1 MYIPLL
7 PFSASRIFSK
17 SCICGNIIV
26 TKSAC
31 PTAAGEC
38 LPAAI
43 CPHSRWRS
51 QPLSGVSREQ
61 RYNTLDFPRKVV
73 CHETAGFFGFFRSK
87 GNSIPSEHPRQRRPL
102 FPFESPCQQG
112 CCSPLLD
119 DPESRGESSPLDTPS
134 FSRKCYSTRSMVLQK
149 FLKNLECAVTMR
161 NLVSADT
168 ENFIATP
175 PRQGQQHFKINN
187 LVLFFYS

>member
-1 MYIPLL
+1 MTLRRDEGLYIPLL
-7 PFSASRIFSK
+7 PSPSSRIFSK
-17 SCICGNIIV
+17 SCICDNTAV
-26 TKSAC
+26 TNSAC

-87 GNSIPSEHPRQRRPL
+87 GNSIPSEHLRQRRTP
-102 FPFESPCQQG
+102 FPFG
-112 CCSPLLD
+112 IPLPPGMLLASIVNPD
-119 DPESRGESSPLDTPS
+119 
-134 FSRKCYSTRSMVLQK
+134 
-149 FLKNLECAVTMR
+149 LKKPRL
-161 NLVSADT
+161 SAPHIR
-168 ENFIATP
+168 IAIT
-175 PRQGQQHFKINN
+175 HSI
-187 LVLFFYS
+187 

>member
-7 PFSASRIFSK
+7 PSPASRIFSK
-17 SCICGNIIV
+17 SCICGNTAV

-31 PTAAGEC
+31 PTAAEKR

-43 CPHSRWRS
+43 FPHSRWRS

-87 GNSIPSEHPRQRRPL
+87 GNSIPSEHPRQRRTL

-119 DPESRGESSPLDTPS
+119 DPEPRGLLPLGYPII
-134 FSRKCYSTRSMVLQK
+134 FSH
-149 FLKNLECAVTMR
+149 
-161 NLVSADT
+161 
-168 ENFIATP
+168 FIATP
-175 PRQGQQHFKINN
+175 LRQGRQCIKMMH
-187 LVLFFYS
+187 

>member
-1 MYIPLL
+1 MTLRRDEGLYIPLL
-7 PFSASRIFSK
+7 PSPSSRIFSK
-17 SCICGNIIV
+17 SCICDNTAV
-26 TKSAC
+26 TNSAC

-87 GNSIPSEHPRQRRPL
+87 GNSIPSEHPRQRRTL
-102 FPFESPCQQG
+102 FPFEIPLPIGMLLASIG
-112 CCSPLLD
+112 CPGT
-119 DPESRGESSPLDTPS
+119 RGDILAYITGNAGVNS
-134 FSRKCYSTRSMVLQK
+134 
-149 FLKNLECAVTMR
+149 
-161 NLVSADT
+161 
-168 ENFIATP
+168 
-175 PRQGQQHFKINN
+175 
-187 LVLFFYS
+187 